1 MKRFYE
7 KYKRI
12 IRLLK
17 TAENVEQL
25 EAAREEIAEVL
36 PKVRIMFDYDQQN
49 HTHRYDLWTHS
60 LYVVINLPR
69 NMDDDVLYLAA
80 LLHDIGKPSCQ
91 VFDTKD
97 GKVNMHYPGHP
108 QKSREI
114 VANEVVPDLNKKG
127 IYLTREQVRRL
138 LYYVEYHDD
147 QMSLRMKSI
156 VRHAEMVPIGEF
168 KNLMILQIAD
178 AKAHVLLPMVQKRIE
193 VCTTL
198 LGDYSDEAYA
208 RVRER
213 K

>member
-17 TAENVEQL
+17 TAGSVKQL
-25 EAAREEIAEVL
+25 EDAVEEIAEVL
-36 PKVRIMFDYDQQN
+36 PKVRVMFGYDQQN
-49 HTHRYDLWTHS
+49 HTHCYDLWIHS
-60 LYVVINLPR
+60 LHTVINLPR
-69 NMDDDVLYLAA
+69 NMDDDLLYLAA
-80 LLHDIGKPSCQ
+80 LLHDIGKLSCQ

-114 VANEVVPDLNKKG
+114 VANEVIPELNKKG
-127 IYLTREQVRRL
+127 IHLSREQVRRL
-138 LYYVEYHDD
+138 LYYVEYHDN
-147 QMSLRMKSI
+147 QMSLKMKSI
-156 VRHAEMVPIGEF
+156 ARRAEMVPIDEF

-178 AKAHVLLPMVQKRIE
+178 AEAHVLLPMVNERIE
-193 VCTTL
+193 ICTTL
-198 LGDYSDEAYA
+198 MSEYSDEAFA
-208 RVRER
+208 RIKEG